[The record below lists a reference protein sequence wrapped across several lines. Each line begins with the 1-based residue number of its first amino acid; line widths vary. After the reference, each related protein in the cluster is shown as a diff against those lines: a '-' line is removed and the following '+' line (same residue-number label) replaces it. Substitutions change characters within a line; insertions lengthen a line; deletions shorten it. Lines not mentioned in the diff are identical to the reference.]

1 MGLQRV
7 DEAFSR
13 KNRKSFKVSRVQIYQ
28 EVIQGRFSSII
39 LTYRHNVLNTRRWK
53 CIIRDFLQMYGSQ
66 RNTQDSI

>member
-13 KNRKSFKVSRVQIYQ
+13 KNRKSFKVSHVQIYQ
-28 EVIQGRFSSII
+28 EVRFSSII

-66 RNTQDSI
+66 MKTQDSI